1 MGTRKSIRGLSAWR
15 VWAAGLAGGLLLVG
29 CGGRATPLPSAEATL
44 QQSAQVMQD
53 LRSAHFV
60 IERTGAPAYVDPG
73 NTIIFRQA
81 EGDFAAPD
89 QARVAVRVIGPALVV
104 EVHVVSL
111 GDQYWE
117 TNPVTGAW
125 VSYPG
130 MGYNPVALFDPQT
143 GLSALM
149 RHSLT
154 NLKMAGLASLDDF
167 PGERFFHLTAEAPGD
182 LVRAM
187 TAGMIGRGRVTFDWW
202 IQSVFCSFCAANAVM
217 TSEVW
222 DSL

>member
-1 MGTRKSIRGLSAWR
+1 MR
-15 VWAAGLAGGLLLVG
+15 
-29 CGGRATPLPSAEATL
+29 
-44 QQSAQVMQD
+44 D

-182 LVRAM
+182 PVRAM

-202 IQSVFCSFCAANAVM
+202 IQSVTHYLTRVRIVEPETDPADP
-217 TSEVW
+217 TVW
-222 DSL
+222 IVDLEAFNEPVTITPPAP